1 MSYPPPAQ
9 DPNQPDPAGGPRRHL
24 NPQHEGASALVLI
37 GLIAF
42 IVYMRGGGLAETAV
56 VVVIG
61 AVCYFVYLVFRAL
74 QRAGDRREP
83 AQIVIPPVQPP
94 VGPPPGWYVDP
105 QGATRWHDGH
115 QWTDVVQ
122 HPPQPPTG
130 Q

>member
-1 MSYPPPAQ
+1 
-9 DPNQPDPAGGPRRHL
+9 
-24 NPQHEGASALVLI
+24 
-37 GLIAF
+37 
-42 IVYMRGGGLAETAV
+42 MRGGGLAETAV